1 MTEKTVKR
9 KKNAFPKGVVEPD
22 PLSGKQDTADIRYRK
37 KRKIFTQK
45 LAGIAI
51 IKERISQPVM

>member
-9 KKNAFPKGVVEPD
+9 KKCFPEGSRGAS
-22 PLSGKQDTADIRYRK
+22 PLSGKQDTADIRYRE

-51 IKERISQPVM
+51 IKERGSQPVM

>member
-1 MTEKTVKR
+1 
-9 KKNAFPKGVVEPD
+9 VEPA
-22 PLSGKQDTADIRYRK
+22 PLSGKQDTADIRYRE

-51 IKERISQPVM
+51 IKERGSQPVM

>member
-9 KKNAFPKGVVEPD
+9 KNAFQKGVVEPD
-22 PLSGKQDTADIRYRK
+22 PLSEKQDTADIRYRE

-51 IKERISQPVM
+51 IKERASQPVM